1 MNKRMIYPGP
11 LTAYVTK
18 RTLPTYMYMYGT
30 QVGGYVA
37 LNAREQND
45 CLLQCLLNS
54 EPVTCRIIHKTYA
67 RIYRNVGKFVQE
79 LHMM

>member
-1 MNKRMIYPGP
+1 MIYPGP

-30 QVGGYVA
+30 QVGGCVA
-37 LNAREQND
+37 LYAREFKQND
-45 CLLQCLLNS
+45 CCLQCLINS
-54 EPVTCRIIHKTYA
+54 TPVTCTIIHKTYA
-67 RIYRNVGKFVQE
+67 RIYRNVGKFVTE